1 MSFDAG
7 KYNYQF
13 TKEKYD
19 RISILFPKGTK
30 QEIADKTGESVNS
43 FVNRV
48 VRDALDRFGLPEAP
62 PSPAK
67 APDAP
72 TAPEGYARRME
83 RLKKQTEGETLEQVL
98 ARKRADAAQGGA
110 AK

>member
-1 MSFDAG
+1 MAFDAS

-30 QEIADKTGESVNS
+30 QEIADKTGESVNA

-48 VRDALDRFGLPEAP
+48 VRDELDRMGEKEKKD
-62 PSPAK
+62 K
-67 APDAP
+67 A
-72 TAPEGYARRME
+72 
-83 RLKKQTEGETLEQVL
+83 
-98 ARKRADAAQGGA
+98 
-110 AK
+110 